1 MPAIEPLDIPM
12 RILIVDD
19 LPDNLRVLSK
29 MMVDDG
35 HRISAATSG
44 AQALRLAETI
54 MPDLILLDV
63 MMPELDGYQ
72 TCAALKTNPLLKP
85 IPVIFIT
92 ALTSVEDETRGLAT
106 GAVDYIVKPFNEA
119 IVKQRVRTHLELKHQ
134 RDLLERLAQVD
145 GLTGIPNRRALDQR
159 LEQEWRR
166 AARAGA
172 RLGLAMIDID
182 HFKQFNDAHGHLQGD
197 DCLRRVAG
205 VLDETLKRAG
215 DFVARYGGEEFVC
228 LASVETADR
237 LEQIAEQLR
246 MAVEA
251 LRIPH
256 DVFPS
261 FPWVTISIG
270 AVLCEPAPQAAASA
284 LLEQA
289 DVQLYLAKGAGRNR
303 VCLACG

>member
-1 MPAIEPLDIPM
+1 M

-35 HRISAATSG
+35 HQVSAATSG

-72 TCAALKTNPLLKP
+72 TCAALKANPLLKP

-92 ALTSVEDETRGLAT
+92 ALNSVEDETRGLAI
-106 GAVDYIVKPFNEA
+106 GAVDYIAKPFNEA

-134 RDLLERLAQVD
+134 RDLLEQFAEID
-145 GLTGIPNRRALDQR
+145 GLTGIPNRRALDRR

-166 AARAGA
+166 AARTGA

-182 HFKQFNDAHGHLQGD
+182 CFKQFNDVYGHLQGD

-205 VLDETLKRAG
+205 VLDDTLKRAG

-228 LASVETADR
+228 LANVETVEG
-237 LEQIAEQLR
+237 LGQIAEQLR
-246 MAVEA
+246 MAVAA

-256 DVFPS
+256 DVSPS
-261 FPWVTISIG
+261 FPWVTVSLG
-270 AVLCEPAPQAAASA
+270 AVLCEPTPDTAASA
-284 LLEQA
+284 PLEQA
-289 DVQLYLAKGAGRNR
+289 DAQLYLAKDAGRNR
-303 VCLACG
+303 VCLARDQAS

>member
-1 MPAIEPLDIPM
+1 M

-29 MMVDDG
+29 MMIDDG
-35 HRISAATSG
+35 HRISAVTSG

-72 TCAALKTNPLLKP
+72 TCAALKANPLLKP

-182 HFKQFNDAHGHLQGD
+182 HFKPFNDAHGHLQGD

-228 LASVETADR
+228 LVSVETSEG
-237 LEQIAEQLR
+237 LGQIAEQLR

-256 DVFPS
+256 AAS
-261 FPWVTISIG
+261 AALPWVTVSIG
-270 AVLCEPAPQAAASA
+270 AVLCELAPQTAASA
-284 LLEQA
+284 FLEQA
-289 DVQLYLAKGAGRNR
+289 DVQLYLAKQAGRNQ

>member
-1 MPAIEPLDIPM
+1 MPAIEPPDIPM

-119 IVKQRVRTHLELKHQ
+119 IVKQRVRTHLEIKHQ

-159 LEQEWRR
+159 IEQEWRR

-182 HFKQFNDAHGHLQGD
+182 HFKQFNDVYGHLQGD
-197 DCLRRVAG
+197 DCLRLVAG

-228 LASVETADR
+228 LASVETVEG
-237 LEQIAEQLR
+237 LGQIAEQLR
-246 MAVEA
+246 MVVEA

-256 DVFPS
+256 DVSPS
-261 FPWVTISIG
+261 FPWVTVSIG
-270 AVLCEPAPQAAASA
+270 AVLCEPAPQTAASA
-284 LLEQA
+284 FLEQA